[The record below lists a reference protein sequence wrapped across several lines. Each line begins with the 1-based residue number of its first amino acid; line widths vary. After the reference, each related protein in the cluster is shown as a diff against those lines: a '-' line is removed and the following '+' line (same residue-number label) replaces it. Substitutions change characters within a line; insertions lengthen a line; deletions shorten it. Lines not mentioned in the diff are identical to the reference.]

1 MESRIIGVDVSKD
14 YIITYDGKE
23 FKKFDLS
30 QIEDFVSSVNPGDVV
45 VMEQTGNYSLPWIF
59 NLLSKKTVDIYIAHT
74 TALRRFRDLKGVSK
88 NDAMDSL
95 LLREMFISG
104 NREAFQKFEI
114 DRFWLRF
121 YFFNYRRAVKDFSIT
136 VNRLRNFLMLYKP
149 EVANFRTSKKGLEE
163 LKKQFEKRKKVDYV
177 AGYVYRLAEKL
188 LLTLEDRK
196 NFESELHKRV
206 VLHKDYELLKTF
218 PHFSDLI
225 IAGLVATYWDIER
238 FKSTRTKTIRGGKV
252 VSVKVKA
259 VDKFRAYLIGSTKRW
274 QSGKMDKQKKIQKR
288 PYILG
293 LLYTVYIQAGK
304 KNSPLYPLWHYVRE
318 RYNLLSGYQRYYK
331 FLGYLLGLVYLSV
344 KNRWTFK
351 EVIQHKAKAL
361 DGELKEVYNQILER
375 VG

>member
-1 MESRIIGVDVSKD
+1 MERRIIGVDVSKD

-23 FKKFDLS
+23 FKRFDLH
-30 QIEDFVSSVNPGDVV
+30 QIGDFVSFVNPGDVV
-45 VMEQTGNYSLPWIF
+45 VMEQTGNYSLPWLF
-59 NLLSKKTVDIYIAHT
+59 NLLSKKTVEVYIAHT

-104 NREAFQKFEI
+104 NREAFQKFDI

-136 VNRLRNFLMLYKP
+136 VNRLRNFLMLYRP
-149 EVANFRTSKKGLEE
+149 DLANFKTSKKGLEE
-163 LKKQFEKRKKVDYV
+163 LKKHFEKRRRVDYV
-177 AGYVYRLAEKL
+177 AGYIYRLAEKL

-196 NFESELHKRV
+196 NFEGEVHKRV
-206 VLHKDYELLKTF
+206 VLHKDYEILRSF

-238 FKSTRTKTIRGGKV
+238 FKSSRTKTIRGGKV

-274 QSGKMDKQKKIQKR
+274 QSGKMDKQKKTQKR

-304 KNSPLYPLWHYVRE
+304 KSSPLYPLWHYVRE
-318 RYNLLSGYQRYYK
+318 RYHLLSGYQRYYK

-351 EVIQHKAKAL
+351 EVIEHKVKSL